1 MSRFRAALGILRSIN
16 AVDLLLPIGGALI
29 ASGMHN
35 LAEREAR
42 QRHRLAALQTSVQTH
57 LDALLSAGVDVAE
70 LAVDE
75 RHPLDAPGLAGAVN
89 GITRNANPKNSSN
102 SYPGS
107 SDSSSSRRRGWKLAA
122 LALAGAAG
130 VAYAFRGQLA
140 EIVLPYLDAA
150 SADDE
155 LAEAPRFYPGGRPDA
170 DAPFGPI
177 TTVTVPGDE
186 PTEVGV
192 DRCFTCGRPAVW
204 LIDLQQWRHVFPDG
218 MSYGTAWT
226 DHEVT
231 MPPPVNEAAPA
242 PWDRAEPVKPDL
254 TPEPE
259 TGNLPAEGVELAPTH
274 EKISGDD
281 PEIMVIVP
289 PFVSPDEMAAAETI
303 AGDECGWPG
312 CTWAPKPT
320 TRGAARVTA
329 LAVHRARCVFR
340 PPSMSVPGA

>member
-1 MSRFRAALGILRSIN
+1 MSRFRAALGILRDIN

-42 QRHRLAALQTSVQTH
+42 QRHRLAALQTSVQTN
-57 LDALLSAGVDVAE
+57 LDALLSAGVDVPAE

-89 GITRNANPKNSSN
+89 GITGNDNPKISSN
-102 SYPGS
+102 SYPDGRGV
-107 SDSSSSRRRGWKLAA
+107 SSSRRRGWKLAA

-150 SADDE
+150 GADDE
-155 LAEAPRFYPGGRPDA
+155 RAA
-170 DAPFGPI
+170 DFAAAAFRG
-177 TTVTVPGDE
+177 
-186 PTEVGV
+186 EV
-192 DRCFTCGRPAVW
+192 DP
-204 LIDLQQWRHVFPDG
+204 
-218 MSYGTAWT
+218 
-226 DHEVT
+226 VT
-231 MPPPVNEAAPA
+231 MERRPPS
-242 PWDRAEPVKPDL
+242 PWDQAEPVDEVKPDL

-259 TGNLPAEGVELAPTH
+259 PEPA
-274 EKISGDD
+274 
-281 PEIMVIVP
+281 
-289 PFVSPDEMAAAETI
+289 AAAEPEPEPGPLV
-303 AGDECGWPG
+303 AGEIDECGWPG
-312 CTWAPKPT
+312 CTWMPKDT

-329 LAVHRARCVFR
+329 LAVHRSRCVFR